1 MTTLERNYLVRC
13 HLHLRQLFQRM
24 NTAQQRKLQEIQN
37 DLFSGDDA
45 LCAKAIS
52 RCEEE
57 GTAAM
62 VEPLIAFYASEAPS
76 HLRQRVAEL
85 LATLKVSG
93 IEYYFLQ
100 ALENKTFAHVRK
112 DLIGFMWS
120 TGLQPVEAVAL
131 ISQLAAEGDYPL
143 VLECLTLLEN
153 IEDAI
158 PEDQLLESIAIV
170 HTRLNEME
178 QGDLRRLLAEYLI
191 VLNRLRAIAE

>member
-1 MTTLERNYLVRC
+1 MS
-13 HLHLRQLFQRM
+13 
-24 NTAQQRKLQEIQN
+24 TAQQRKLQEIQN

-62 VEPLIAFYASEAPS
+62 VEPLIAFYASHAPQ
-76 HLRQRVAEL
+76 HLRVKVGEL
-85 LATLKVSG
+85 LGTLKVSG
-93 IEYYFLQ
+93 SESYFLQ
-100 ALENKTFAHVRK
+100 ALENKSFAHIRK

-120 TGLQPVEAVAL
+120 TGLQPVEAVAR
-131 ISQLAAEGDYPL
+131 ISQLASEGDYPL
-143 VLECLTLLEN
+143 ILECLTLLEN

-170 HTRLNEME
+170 HARLNEIE
-178 QGDLRRLLAEYLI
+178 QGDLRRLLAEYLV
-191 VLNRLRAIAE
+191 VLNRLRAMAE

>member
-13 HLHLRQLFQRM
+13 QLHLRQLFQRM

-62 VEPLIAFYASEAPS
+62 VEPLIAFYASDAPS